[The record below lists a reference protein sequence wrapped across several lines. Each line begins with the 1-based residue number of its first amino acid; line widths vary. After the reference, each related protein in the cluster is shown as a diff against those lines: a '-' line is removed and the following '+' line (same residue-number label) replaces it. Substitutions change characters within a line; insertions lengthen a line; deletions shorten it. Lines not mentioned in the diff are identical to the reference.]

1 MRTSPLV
8 GIPVISCTGVS
19 GEGAGAG
26 VKAGKGIGLGVVIG
40 AGAGA
45 GMVMGAAP
53 NLVGNV
59 GKVLARVN
67 LSLCMLK

>member
-40 AGAGA
+40 ADA
-45 GMVMGAAP
+45 GMVVVAAP
-53 NLVGNV
+53 NPVGNV
-59 GKVLARVN
+59 GKVLALVN
-67 LSLCMLK
+67 LSLCILK